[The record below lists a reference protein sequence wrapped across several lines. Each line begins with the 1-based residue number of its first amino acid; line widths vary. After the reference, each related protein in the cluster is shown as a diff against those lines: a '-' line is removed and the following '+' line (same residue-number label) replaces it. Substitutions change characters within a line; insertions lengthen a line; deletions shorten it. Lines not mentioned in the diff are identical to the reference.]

1 MSEFNVEG
9 LVEPNWE
16 IIRDLFEQNFR
27 DGSELGASL
36 CIYHQGK
43 CVIDLSGGW
52 TDQEHTKPYTRDTLQ
67 LVFSTTKGIV
77 AAAVALCVQRGW
89 LDYNELVTK
98 YWPEFG
104 QNGKET
110 ITVSDLLSH
119 RAGLP
124 TVDQCVLD
132 DVLNWKSM
140 TDLLAKQKP
149 FWEPGTAH
157 GYHAVTFGW
166 LAGELI
172 RRVDP
177 KKRSVGEF
185 VLNEIAKP
193 MNSEFYIGLPE
204 DKDHRV
210 SPLERKIQI
219 GNMPPFTALAERALT
234 LNGTLSAMDPSKPN
248 TFNSVS
254 IHRAELPAA
263 NGITNARSLARIY
276 ASFIGDVDG
285 HARLLNENTL
295 QQATRCATPEGE
307 PDRILFGIPS
317 TFGMGFMIHGVL
329 APIFGQGIFGHGGVG
344 GSVAFA
350 YPAKQLA
357 IGYVLNELNMGF
369 VAVDPRVQIIID
381 AINPILDKME
391 DTCSKSSSTQSDL

>member
-1 MSEFNVEG
+1 
-9 LVEPNWE
+9 
-16 IIRDLFEQNFR
+16 
-27 DGSELGASL
+27 
-36 CIYHQGK
+36 
-43 CVIDLSGGW
+43 
-52 TDQEHTKPYTRDTLQ
+52 
-67 LVFSTTKGIV
+67 
-77 AAAVALCVQRGW
+77 
-89 LDYNELVTK
+89 
-98 YWPEFG
+98 
-104 QNGKET
+104 
-110 ITVSDLLSH
+110 
-119 RAGLP
+119 
-124 TVDQCVLD
+124 
-132 DVLNWKSM
+132 M

-285 HARLLNENTL
+285 H
-295 QQATRCATPEGE
+295 
-307 PDRILFGIPS
+307 
-317 TFGMGFMIHGVL
+317 
-329 APIFGQGIFGHGGVG
+329 
-344 GSVAFA
+344 
-350 YPAKQLA
+350 
-357 IGYVLNELNMGF
+357 
-369 VAVDPRVQIIID
+369 
-381 AINPILDKME
+381 
-391 DTCSKSSSTQSDL
+391 